1 MHSDLTSGFL
11 SLGEVMIEL
20 WGRSPLAQA
29 TKLQLTYS
37 GDVLNIAVAV
47 KRLGLPSAII
57 TRLGNDPFGDYLMDE
72 WSKLGVNLKHV
83 ARGDEPTGLYIS
95 EYGNYGSYETWYYRK
110 GSAASTISSEDINS
124 ISLDAASMVHV
135 SGISQAISDSSRL
148 ATRRLAERGRA
159 SQKLVSFDLNY
170 RARLWAPDAAR
181 QAAEEIIPLTNVF
194 FAGGEE
200 GATIF
205 GPDDPPTLADRALEL
220 GAEIAA
226 ISLAERGAYV
236 AWKDGSFAIKP
247 VARRLEGLQGAG
259 DAFAGGF
266 AAGVML
272 NQEPSTCARIGT
284 VVAGLKVERQGPLL
298 GLPFQDDVRMRAA
311 ELGWHDVTCALDT
324 IASASSTKPIGNDE
338 LLP

>member
-1 MHSDLTSGFL
+1 
-11 SLGEVMIEL
+11 MIEL
-20 WGRSPLAQA
+20 WGCSPLAQA
-29 TKLQLTYS
+29 TNLQRTYS
-37 GDVLNIAVAV
+37 GDALNIAVAV
-47 KRLGLPSAII
+47 KRLGLPSAIV

-83 ARGDEPTGLYIS
+83 VRGGGPTGLYVS
-95 EYGNYGSYETWYYRK
+95 EYGDYGSYETWYYRK
-110 GSAASTISSEDINS
+110 GSAASTISSNDIDS
-124 ISLDAASMVHV
+124 ISLDTASMVHV

-181 QAAEEIIPLTNVF
+181 QAAEEVIPLTNVF

-200 GATIF
+200 GTTIF
-205 GPDDPPTLADRALEL
+205 GPEDPSTLADRALEL

-226 ISLAERGAYV
+226 ISLAEQGAYV
-236 AWKDGSFAIKP
+236 GWKDGSFAIKP
-247 VARRLEGLQGAG
+247 IARRLDGLQGAG

-266 AAGVML
+266 VAGLML

-298 GLPFQDDVRMRAA
+298 GLPFKNEVTIRAD
-311 ELGWHDVTCALDT
+311 ELGGHDVTHALDT
-324 IASASSTKPIGNDE
+324 ITTTSSTTPTGNA
-338 LLP
+338 